1 MKYIEALKK
10 YNEGSDK
17 WCMPRKGSVDYL
29 KIIEIMKKISN
40 IKKSKDSIN
49 NGDNKTKDNNIK
61 ILQAAI
67 KRKLIVLPKKNSTQQ
82 SISSANSHLHST
94 SIINNNSA
102 SFKRASKKPSYKSS
116 SRVFSKD
123 LYKNMKAI
131 KIQKFLK
138 EKLIINKYRLL
149 NRINRYYLLKKKLS
163 LLKKDDCLEKKLF
176 DGEKGFTIRN
186 IINLEKKIGSKSR
199 YGSIYLTSIPNL
211 LGIHP
216 IASKIMEYDQ
226 ENKLEVQ
233 LMTYITREILLKKL
247 SKHFLMIYGYCVCA
261 KRIAAKLRLVSINEL
276 ADGDLKMLTNKREV
290 LEDTE
295 LIFNLIFQIFISI
308 ATFQIK
314 IKFIHRDAH
323 YGNFL
328 YQENNEKGYYHYIFN
343 GKDYYLKS
351 CKYNIMIFDYGF
363 ATDISK
369 AKTIDIAED
378 YLRIIHSF
386 INKKSGGW
394 VNIPK
399 LPPEKTNRT
408 IIEITNKLSILA
420 LEPYSFPIQNT
431 LFADII
437 EDIFLKYTPQ
447 GMFIT
452 QRPPNVINTIP
463 FSID

>member
-1 MKYIEALKK
+1 
-10 YNEGSDK
+10 
-17 WCMPRKGSVDYL
+17 
-29 KIIEIMKKISN
+29 
-40 IKKSKDSIN
+40 
-49 NGDNKTKDNNIK
+49 
-61 ILQAAI
+61 
-67 KRKLIVLPKKNSTQQ
+67 
-82 SISSANSHLHST
+82 
-94 SIINNNSA
+94 
-102 SFKRASKKPSYKSS
+102 
-116 SRVFSKD
+116 
-123 LYKNMKAI
+123 
-131 KIQKFLK
+131 
-138 EKLIINKYRLL
+138 
-149 NRINRYYLLKKKLS
+149 

-226 ENKLEVQ
+226 ENRLEVQ

>member
-1 MKYIEALKK
+1 MKYIDALKK

-29 KIIEIMKKISN
+29 KIIEIMKRISN
-40 IKKSKDSIN
+40 IKKSKESSN
-49 NGDNKTKDNNIK
+49 NIETNTKDNNIK

-67 KRKLIVLPKKNSTQQ
+67 KRKLIILPKKNSTQQ
-82 SISSANSHLHST
+82 STSSANSHLHSA
-94 SIINNNSA
+94 SIINNNSE

-123 LYKNMKAI
+123 VYKSMKI
-131 KIQKFLK
+131 KKIQNFLK
-138 EKLIINKYRLL
+138 DKLIINKYKLL
-149 NRINRYYLLKKKLS
+149 NRINRYYLLRKKLS
-163 LLKKDDCLEKKLF
+163 LLRTDDCLEKKVF
-176 DGEKGFTIRN
+176 NGVNGFTIRN
-186 IINLEKKIGSKSR
+186 IINLEKKIGSKSK
-199 YGSIYLTSIPNL
+199 YGAIYLTSIPNL
-211 LGIHP
+211 LGVHP
-216 IASKIMEYDQ
+216 IASKVMMYD
-226 ENKLEVQ
+226 EDNKLEIR
-233 LMTYITREILLKKL
+233 LMTKITRDILLNKL
-247 SKHFLMIYGYCVCA
+247 SKHFLMIYGHCLCA

-276 ADGDLKMLTNKREV
+276 ADGDIKMLTNKREV
-290 LEDTE
+290 LQDTE
-295 LIFNLIFQIFISI
+295 LIFNIIFQIFISI

-314 IKFIHRDAH
+314 VNCVHRDAH

-363 ATDISK
+363 AMDISK
-369 AKTIDIAED
+369 VKTVDIAED
-378 YLRIIHSF
+378 YLRIIHAF

-394 VNIPK
+394 INIPK
-399 LPPEKTNRT
+399 LPEDRTNRT
-408 IIEITNKLSILA
+408 IIEITNKLSNLS
-420 LEPYSFPIQNT
+420 LEPYSYPAQKT

-437 EDIFLKYTPQ
+437 EDIFLKYTPR

-452 QRPPNVINTIP
+452 QRPPNVINTTP